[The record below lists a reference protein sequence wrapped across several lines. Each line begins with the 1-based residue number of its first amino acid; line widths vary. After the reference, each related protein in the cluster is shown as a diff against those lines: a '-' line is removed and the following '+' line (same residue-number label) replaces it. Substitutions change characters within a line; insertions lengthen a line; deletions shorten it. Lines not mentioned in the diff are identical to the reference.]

1 MQQPLNRF
9 LLLQPAWLPTV
20 LFIPLLYALGWLAA
34 VPLTLLGLPTDQLS
48 LTGTVLSFVLFLL
61 VMPRWAALRWSEPR
75 PWAALGIRG
84 AKPQEQPAPAAALLK
99 GLLIAAGL
107 LMVITSVV
115 LIDGS
120 GNWRGEVD
128 ATQLTN
134 AVLLC
139 LGVGFAEELIFRSW
153 LWTELQEMIGS
164 RRAAWAQ
171 AGIFSLVHTRFNL
184 GLGAMGGLLIGLFL
198 LGMVLARQRQSDRG
212 SLWGCIGLHGGL
224 VAGWFLLQNG
234 LLQLS
239 PNAPIVVGGTR
250 RQFPEPAGRTRRNQQ
265 FADPAADSA
274 HSRCQGLAA
283 LHRSTKSVLKRS
295 HSVIPFE
302 E

>member
-9 LLLQPAWLPTV
+9 LLLQPVWLPTV

-75 PWAALGIRG
+75 PWAALGICG

-164 RRAAWAQ
+164 RRAALAQ
-171 AGIFSLVHTRFNL
+171 ASIFSLVHTRFNL

-239 PNAPIVVGGTR
+239 PNAPPWLVGPGGHSPNPLGGLIGILSLLILLLIQRTAVANALRPSTGAR
-250 RQFPEPAGRTRRNQQ
+250 RA
-265 FADPAADSA
+265 S
-274 HSRCQGLAA
+274 
-283 LHRSTKSVLKRS
+283 
-295 HSVIPFE
+295 
-302 E
+302 

>member
-9 LLLQPAWLPTV
+9 ILLQPSWLPTV

-34 VPLTLLGLPTDQLS
+34 LPLTLLGLPTDQLS
-48 LTGTVLSFVLFLL
+48 FTGTVLSFVLFLL
-61 VMPRWAALRWSEPR
+61 MMPRWAALRWSEPR
-75 PWAALGIRG
+75 PWAALGICR
-84 AKPQEQPAPAAALLK
+84 ANPQEQPAPAAALLK

-107 LMVITSVV
+107 LTVITSVV

-120 GNWRGEVD
+120 GDWRGEVD

-153 LWTELQEMIGS
+153 LWTELRQRMGS
-164 RRAAWAQ
+164 RPAALAQ

-184 GLGAMGGLLIGLFL
+184 GLGAMSGLLLGLFL

-234 LLQLS
+234 LLHLS
-239 PNAPIVVGGTR
+239 PNAPPWIVGPGGNSPNPLGGLVGICSLVILLLFQRTAVAKAAR
-250 RQFPEPAGRTRRNQQ
+250 PATGARN
-265 FADPAADSA
+265 AS
-274 HSRCQGLAA
+274 
-283 LHRSTKSVLKRS
+283 
-295 HSVIPFE
+295 
-302 E
+302 

>member
-9 LLLQPAWLPTV
+9 LLLQPVWLPTV

-239 PNAPIVVGGTR
+239 PNAPPWLVGPGGHSPNPLGGLIGILSLLILLLIQRTAVAKALRPSTGAR
-250 RQFPEPAGRTRRNQQ
+250 RA
-265 FADPAADSA
+265 S
-274 HSRCQGLAA
+274 
-283 LHRSTKSVLKRS
+283 
-295 HSVIPFE
+295 
-302 E
+302 

>member
-9 LLLQPAWLPTV
+9 LLLQPAWLPTI
-20 LFIPLLYALGWLAA
+20 LFIPLLYAMGWLAA

-75 PWAALGIRG
+75 PWEALGIRG

-164 RRAAWAQ
+164 RCAALAQ
-171 AGIFSLVHTRFNL
+171 ASIFSLVHTRFNL

-239 PNAPIVVGGTR
+239 PNAPPWLVGPGGHSPNPLGGLIGILSLLILLLIQRTAVAKALRPSTGAR
-250 RQFPEPAGRTRRNQQ
+250 RA
-265 FADPAADSA
+265 S
-274 HSRCQGLAA
+274 
-283 LHRSTKSVLKRS
+283 
-295 HSVIPFE
+295 
-302 E
+302 

>member
-1 MQQPLNRF
+1 MNQLLNRF

-20 LFIPLLYALGWLAA
+20 LFIPLLYALGWIAA
-34 VPLTLLGLPTDQLS
+34 VPLTLIGLPADQVP

-61 VMPRWAALRWSEPR
+61 VMPRWAALRWSAER
-75 PWAALGIRG
+75 PWIALGICR
-84 AKPQEQPAPAAALLK
+84 AKSQEQPAPAAALLR

-107 LMVITSVV
+107 LMVITSVL

-120 GNWRGEVD
+120 GDWRGEVD

-139 LGVGFAEELIFRSW
+139 LGIGFAEELIFRSW
-153 LWTELQEMIGS
+153 LWEELNRMLGT
-164 RRAAWAQ
+164 RRGAVAQ
-171 AGIFSLVHTRFNL
+171 ASIFSLVHTRFNI
-184 GLGAMGGLLIGLFL
+184 GLAAMSGLLVGLFL
-198 LGMVLARQRQSDRG
+198 LGMVLGKQRQADQG

-239 PNAPIVVGGTR
+239 PNAPTWLVGPGGSTR
-250 RQFPEPAGRTRRNQQ
+250 NPLGGAVGIIC
-265 FADPAADSA
+265 FAFILLVETQKQKTQ
-274 HSRCQGLAA
+274 HIQ
-283 LHRSTKSVLKRS
+283 
-295 HSVIPFE
+295 
-302 E
+302 

>member
-9 LLLQPAWLPTV
+9 LLLQPVWLPTV

-61 VMPRWAALRWSEPR
+61 VMPRWAALRWSESR

-84 AKPQEQPAPAAALLK
+84 AKPQERPTPAAALLK

-153 LWTELQEMIGS
+153 LWAELNQMLGS
-164 RRAAWAQ
+164 GRGAVAQ
-171 AGIFSLVHTRFNL
+171 ASILSLVHTRFNL

-239 PNAPIVVGGTR
+239 PNAPPWLVGPGGHSPNPLGGLIGILSLLILLLIQRTAVAKALRPSTGAR
-250 RQFPEPAGRTRRNQQ
+250 RA
-265 FADPAADSA
+265 S
-274 HSRCQGLAA
+274 
-283 LHRSTKSVLKRS
+283 
-295 HSVIPFE
+295 
-302 E
+302 

>member
-75 PWAALGIRG
+75 PWEALGIRG

-153 LWTELQEMIGS
+153 LWTELQDMIGS

-239 PNAPIVVGGTR
+239 PNAPPWLVGPGGHSPNPLGGLIGILSLLILLLIQRTAVANALRPSTGAR
-250 RQFPEPAGRTRRNQQ
+250 RA
-265 FADPAADSA
+265 S
-274 HSRCQGLAA
+274 
-283 LHRSTKSVLKRS
+283 
-295 HSVIPFE
+295 
-302 E
+302 

>member
-239 PNAPIVVGGTR
+239 PNAPPWLVGPGGHSPNPLGGLVGILSLLILLLIQRTAVANALRPSTGAR
-250 RQFPEPAGRTRRNQQ
+250 RA
-265 FADPAADSA
+265 S
-274 HSRCQGLAA
+274 
-283 LHRSTKSVLKRS
+283 
-295 HSVIPFE
+295 
-302 E
+302 

>member
-9 LLLQPAWLPTV
+9 LLLQPVWLPTV

-139 LGVGFAEELIFRSW
+139 FGVGFAEELIFRSW

-239 PNAPIVVGGTR
+239 PNAPPWLVGPGGHSPNPLGGLIGILSLLILLLIQRTAVAKALRPSTGAR
-250 RQFPEPAGRTRRNQQ
+250 RA
-265 FADPAADSA
+265 S
-274 HSRCQGLAA
+274 
-283 LHRSTKSVLKRS
+283 
-295 HSVIPFE
+295 
-302 E
+302 

>member
-34 VPLTLLGLPTDQLS
+34 LPLTLLGLPTDQLS

-164 RRAAWAQ
+164 RRAALAQ
-171 AGIFSLVHTRFNL
+171 ASIFSLVHTRFNL

-239 PNAPIVVGGTR
+239 PNAPPWLVGPGGHSPNPLGGLIGILSLLILLLIQRTAVANALRPSTGAR
-250 RQFPEPAGRTRRNQQ
+250 RA
-265 FADPAADSA
+265 S
-274 HSRCQGLAA
+274 
-283 LHRSTKSVLKRS
+283 
-295 HSVIPFE
+295 
-302 E
+302 

>member
-1 MQQPLNRF
+1 MQQPLNRL
-9 LLLQPAWLPTV
+9 LLLQPVWLPTV

-48 LTGTVLSFVLFLL
+48 LTGTVLSFVMFLL
-61 VMPRWAALRWSEPR
+61 VMPRWAALRWSKSQ
-75 PWAALGIRG
+75 PWAALGIYG
-84 AKPQEQPAPAAALLK
+84 ANPQEQPAPAAALLK

-239 PNAPIVVGGTR
+239 PNAPPWLVGPGGHSPNPLGGLIGILSLLILLLIQRTAVANALRPSTGAR
-250 RQFPEPAGRTRRNQQ
+250 RA
-265 FADPAADSA
+265 S
-274 HSRCQGLAA
+274 
-283 LHRSTKSVLKRS
+283 
-295 HSVIPFE
+295 
-302 E
+302 

>member
-1 MQQPLNRF
+1 MQQPLNRL
-9 LLLQPAWLPTV
+9 LLLQPVWLPTV

-34 VPLTLLGLPTDQLS
+34 VPLTLLGLPSDQLS

-61 VMPRWAALRWSEPR
+61 VMPRWAALRWSKPR

-239 PNAPIVVGGTR
+239 PNAPPWLVGPGGHSPNPLGGLIGILSLLILLLIQRTAVANALRPSTGAR
-250 RQFPEPAGRTRRNQQ
+250 RA
-265 FADPAADSA
+265 S
-274 HSRCQGLAA
+274 
-283 LHRSTKSVLKRS
+283 
-295 HSVIPFE
+295 
-302 E
+302 